1 MKDEKK
7 TLLFNSI
14 FILNVLDIKY
24 IIELDRELS
33 LKNKAY
39 NKL

>member
-1 MKDEKK
+1 MKKHCF
-7 TLLFNSI
+7 LILFY
-14 FILNVLDIKY
+14 FKRLDIKY
-24 IIELDRELS
+24 IIEIDRELS